1 MRSIRLLSILVC
13 LASCSNTNEVVLK
26 NPAGQII
33 EKYFIDK
40 DSLRHGENL
49 AFFDNG
55 SLKEKA
61 LYAQGVLD
69 GQRQLFFPNGQTQ
82 IIENYVAGHM
92 HGNYEVY
99 YESGLLL
106 LKQNFRMDTLE
117 GISRKYYE
125 NGQLEEEVMFADN
138 LENGPFKE
146 YYENGLL
153 HWEGQYL
160 NGDNEFGLLKEYDD
174 MGELIKK
181 MMCDSL
187 AICRTIWTLKEGDI
201 TPKY

>member
-1 MRSIRLLSILVC
+1 
-13 LASCSNTNEVVLK
+13 
-26 NPAGQII
+26 
-33 EKYFIDK
+33 
-40 DSLRHGENL
+40 
-49 AFFDNG
+49 
-55 SLKEKA
+55 
-61 LYAQGVLD
+61 
-69 GQRQLFFPNGQTQ
+69 GQTQ